1 MNTDFTQG
9 SILKKLSAFM
19 LPVLGT
25 LVLQAPEAAVGLA
38 APISTAVGIVLNIFY
53 YRYLRRK
60 SEIRPEP

>member
-1 MNTDFTQG
+1 
-9 SILKKLSAFM
+9 M

-25 LVLQAPEAAVGLA
+25 LVLQAPEAAVGLT
-38 APISTAVGIVLNIFY
+38 APIFTAVGIVPNIFY

>member
-25 LVLQAPEAAVGLA
+25 LVLQAPEAAVGLT
-38 APISTAVGIVLNIFY
+38 APIFTAVGIVPNIFY